1 MIYTYYNYANMWIDE
16 NTNKLPLISR
26 IILFFQKKRFGF
38 ELNPTKAWGK
48 VPALMFAMN
57 FFFKIISRKKSLISE
72 ALRTLISVRISQIN
86 ECDFCIDMNS
96 YLYAQATGQM
106 DKINSLSFAQT
117 SEHFTDQ
124 EKVALEYAENMT
136 YTNRTIADSLK
147 EKLKLHFSDKAIVEL
162 TAIIAYQNMSSK
174 FNAALDVKNNGFC
187 KIK

>member
-48 VPALMFAMN
+48 VPVLMFAMN

-106 DKINSLSFAQT
+106 DKINALSFAQT

-136 YTNRTIADSLK
+136 HTNRTISDSLK

-162 TAIIAYQNMSSK
+162 TAIIAFQNMSSK